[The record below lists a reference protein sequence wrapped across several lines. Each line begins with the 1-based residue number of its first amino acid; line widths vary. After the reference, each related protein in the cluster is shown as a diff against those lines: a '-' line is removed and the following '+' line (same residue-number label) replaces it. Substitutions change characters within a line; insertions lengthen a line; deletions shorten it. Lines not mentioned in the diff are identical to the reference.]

1 MELSKRKQNILALIV
16 KGYVE
21 TGVPVGS
28 KWIADAV
35 GGVSPATVRNEMAE
49 LAQLG
54 FLEQPHTSAGRV
66 PSALGWREYV
76 DHVMT
81 AQELSNEERFEIR
94 EALTDAA
101 VEPERLLRGAAE
113 TLARVSGCL
122 AVCTMPTG
130 SGAKVSG
137 VQFVQTGRRTAM
149 LLLMT
154 SAGGLRQKLFRC
166 DFDLSREIT
175 HIFFRVLNEKVS
187 GHPVSE
193 INRAFV
199 QKIAVSTDNFG
210 VLLTPALMALL
221 QAAQDAQRVEAAIS
235 GQMNLLQFPE
245 YRLGG
250 VRRLLKFMEQAEAVT
265 AMLSGGKGKPRIRI
279 GTENGVSELAES
291 SVVSARYFVGQE
303 DMGAVAV
310 VGPMRMDY
318 ARMAARV
325 AFASECVGML
335 LTALYQEE

>member
-21 TGVPVGS
+21 TGEPVGS

-49 LAQLG
+49 LSQLG

-81 AQELSNEERFEIR
+81 ETELSAEERFEIG
-94 EALTDAA
+94 EALSAAA
-101 VEPERLLRGAAE
+101 VDPERLLRGAAD
-113 TLARVSGCL
+113 TLAKVSGCL

-130 SGAKVSG
+130 AGAKVSG

-154 SAGGLRQKLFRC
+154 STGGLRQKLFRC

-187 GHPVSE
+187 GHSLLE

-199 QKIAVSTDNFG
+199 QNIAVSTDNFG

-221 QAAQDAQRVEAAIS
+221 QAAQDAQRVEIALG
-235 GQMNLLQFPE
+235 GQMNLLQHSE

-250 VRRLLKFMEQAEAVT
+250 VRRLLTFMEQAEAVT
-265 AMLSGGKGKPRIRI
+265 AMLSGGKGRTRIRI
-279 GTENGVSELAES
+279 GAENGVSELAES
-291 SVVSARYFVGQE
+291 SVVSARYFVGRE

-318 ARMAARV
+318 ARMAART
-325 AFASECVGML
+325 AFTAERVGAL
-335 LTALYQEE
+335 LTALYREE